1 MKNFHENFLK
11 ANQTRP
17 GGSGKG
23 KGGAWDEKRRAEI
36 PGRGRDGRGI
46 GVDWASSRFPALI
59 GVDWV

>member
-46 GVDWASSRFPALI
+46 GVDWASS
-59 GVDWV
+59 

>member
-1 MKNFHENFLK
+1 MKKFSK
-11 ANQTRP
+11 QTKHGHDGREQ
-17 GGSGKG
+17 G
-23 KGGAWDEKRRAEI
+23 KGGVWDENRRAEI